1 MGPKVLFHVLG
12 AIETPLITCF
22 KCITSDSQFKVYLSN
37 RIDTGERRDQL
48 REIVMGLIL
57 TETGTGNGVV
67 SIL

>member
-1 MGPKVLFHVLG
+1 MLHVLYCYRNK
-12 AIETPLITCF
+12 LITCF

-37 RIDTGERRDQL
+37 RIETGERRDQF